1 MDVAATGVIWLV
13 VMAIVSLG
21 GALGGV
27 AAVYFA
33 DKHLGGRPGSKYT
46 PKVDQADEKV
56 SEKVSAKVR
65 EYEAAA

>member
-1 MDVAATGVIWLV
+1 MDVASTGVIWLI
-13 VMAIVSLG
+13 VMAVVALG

-46 PKVDQADEKV
+46 PPETRDAPEQKA
-56 SEKVSAKVR
+56 R
-65 EYEAAA
+65 EYETAA